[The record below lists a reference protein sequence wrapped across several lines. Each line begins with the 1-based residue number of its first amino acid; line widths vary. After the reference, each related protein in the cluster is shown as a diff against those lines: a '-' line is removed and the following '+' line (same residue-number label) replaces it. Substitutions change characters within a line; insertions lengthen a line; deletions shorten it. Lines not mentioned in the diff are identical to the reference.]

1 MKLKLLTIVI
11 IILALLALVLPRLYK
26 PRNKNVGT
34 KNAHIQISPSPE
46 IIDNSINVSLFIP
59 YWQIPKANNEIYF
72 PDIEF
77 ISMFQLV
84 NYFAI
89 KPGSDGVNKSDNGYL
104 QLTKFST
111 LSAALKTDSNLVLA
125 MTNTNQNLLILNDQ
139 KKIIKLIEEVI
150 VLTDKYQF
158 NGILVDLELS
168 TLNNKKITGQV
179 TEFFRIFNETVADR
193 DIKLGLIVYGDVFYR
208 LRPYDLNKIN
218 PYIDTIYLMAYD
230 LHKTLG
236 TPGPNFPLN
245 GKEKFGTDLATTV
258 DTITKL
264 IDVNKVYVIFGLY
277 GYDWLVDSEK
287 RPIRA
292 AKALPLN
299 NIKANFIDKCVWKNC
314 VISRDPQAT
323 ENEINYVDD
332 NGELHIV
339 WYEDEQSVNKKIKYL
354 KSLGID
360 NFSYWVWGYY

>member
-125 MTNTNQNLLILNDQ
+125 MTNTNQNLLILNYQ
-139 KKIIKLIEEVI
+139 KKIIKLI
-150 VLTDKYQF
+150 
-158 NGILVDLELS
+158 
-168 TLNNKKITGQV
+168 
-179 TEFFRIFNETVADR
+179 
-193 DIKLGLIVYGDVFYR
+193 
-208 LRPYDLNKIN
+208 
-218 PYIDTIYLMAYD
+218 
-230 LHKTLG
+230 
-236 TPGPNFPLN
+236 
-245 GKEKFGTDLATTV
+245 
-258 DTITKL
+258 
-264 IDVNKVYVIFGLY
+264 
-277 GYDWLVDSEK
+277 
-287 RPIRA
+287 
-292 AKALPLN
+292 
-299 NIKANFIDKCVWKNC
+299 
-314 VISRDPQAT
+314 
-323 ENEINYVDD
+323 
-332 NGELHIV
+332 
-339 WYEDEQSVNKKIKYL
+339 
-354 KSLGID
+354 
-360 NFSYWVWGYY
+360 

>member
-1 MKLKLLTIVI
+1 
-11 IILALLALVLPRLYK
+11 
-26 PRNKNVGT
+26 
-34 KNAHIQISPSPE
+34 
-46 IIDNSINVSLFIP
+46 
-59 YWQIPKANNEIYF
+59 
-72 PDIEF
+72 
-77 ISMFQLV
+77 
-84 NYFAI
+84 
-89 KPGSDGVNKSDNGYL
+89 
-104 QLTKFST
+104 
-111 LSAALKTDSNLVLA
+111 
-125 MTNTNQNLLILNDQ
+125 
-139 KKIIKLIEEVI
+139 
-150 VLTDKYQF
+150 
-158 NGILVDLELS
+158 
-168 TLNNKKITGQV
+168 
-179 TEFFRIFNETVADR
+179 
-193 DIKLGLIVYGDVFYR
+193 
-208 LRPYDLNKIN
+208 
-218 PYIDTIYLMAYD
+218 MAYD

-287 RPIRA
+287 KPIRA
-292 AKALPLN
+292 AKPAPLKH
-299 NIKANFIDKCVWKNC
+299 IKANFIDKCVWKNC